1 MKQYTNVLLPVL
13 TCCKNSRGLYFG
25 PRTKILFPLRTTPL
39 NTRAKVIKDPC
50 SLPSEGM
57 GLGVSLSTSCSSPAR
72 NRRIMSAQ
80 ILSVSR
86 SCWEREAT
94 RKTLLL
100 AETERGNTKDRSIL
114 MKATFKAKSPRAE
127 GWVFQLWQK
136 SHPYHWGW
144 GNYWEKLYLLAL
156 LPVDSFQGRL
166 HLGWAPQVPGP
177 APLPTSPHAFILHV
191 LASQQPPPEWKV
203 YRTPQTC

>member
-39 NTRAKVIKDPC
+39 NTRVKVIKDPC

-100 AETERGNTKDRSIL
+100 AETEWGNTKDRSIL